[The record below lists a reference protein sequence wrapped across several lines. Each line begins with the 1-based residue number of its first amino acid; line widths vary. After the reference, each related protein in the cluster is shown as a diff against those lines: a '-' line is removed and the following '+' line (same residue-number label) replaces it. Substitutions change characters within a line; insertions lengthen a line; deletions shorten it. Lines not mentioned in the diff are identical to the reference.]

1 MELIVKRERRLC
13 AVLLKDDTEKMGFF
27 HKWSDKFED
36 LEVVDYGL
44 VEMADGTM
52 HYVPAESIRF
62 LHLDE
67 EVVCPKLYEEQ
78 LNKLGILN
86 GDAQ

>member
-1 MELIVKRERRLC
+1 MELIVKNERRLC
-13 AVLLKDDTEKMGFF
+13 AVLLADDTEKMGFF
-27 HKWSDKFED
+27 HKWTNNFED

-44 VEMADGTM
+44 IEMADGIM
-52 HYVPAESIRF
+52 KYVPAESIRF
-62 LHLDE
+62 LNINE
-67 EVVCPKLYEEQ
+67 EVTCPKLMEEQ